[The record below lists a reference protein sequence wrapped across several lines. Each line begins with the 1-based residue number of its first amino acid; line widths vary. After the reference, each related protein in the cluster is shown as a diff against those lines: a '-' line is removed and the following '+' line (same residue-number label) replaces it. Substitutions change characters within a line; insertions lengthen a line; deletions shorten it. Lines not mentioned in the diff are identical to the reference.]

1 MAEDWRGY
9 QKEAAAFFRTM
20 GFKANVDAKVTG
32 ARATH
37 NIDVWVTFT
46 RYGLNHRWVVEC
58 KHWKSAV
65 PKEKVMALASVIQDV
80 GADRGI
86 LLSESGFQSGAF
98 QSAEKTSITLTS
110 LEDLRSKAEED
121 LLNSSTVRM
130 TRKIANLQFRLHE
143 FHITEEQEDGSWVS
157 APKPGVTGGDEYFR
171 ILGELSVLENGL
183 KRGQAVLFPTGYGG
197 TDQKILAANDLR
209 SLLEGADRIL
219 SKISSWV
226 ELQEESIG
234 KHEQG

>member
-20 GFKANVDAKVTG
+20 GFQASIDAKVTG
-32 ARATH
+32 VRATH

-98 QSAEKTSITLTS
+98 QAAEKTSITLTS
-110 LEDLRSKAEED
+110 LEDLRLKSEED

-130 TRKIANLQFRLHE
+130 MRKIANLQFRLTE
-143 FHITEEQEDGSWVS
+143 FRITEEQGDGSWVS
-157 APKPGVTGGDEYFR
+157 APKPGFTGGNEYLR
-171 ILGELSVLENGL
+171 ILGELSILENGL
-183 KRGQAVLFPTGYGG
+183 KRGQAGLFPTAYGG
-197 TDQKILAANDLR
+197 TDQGFLVANDLR

-219 SKISSWV
+219 SEISSWV
-226 ELQEESIG
+226 EFQEECIE